1 MKIKK
6 LIKKYN
12 LFSGTQVIIMPH
24 NSVIVGVDYERTYG
38 DSHICMYVIEE
49 EKNNTIYEERTFILA
64 KTGEYIFDSVE
75 YIGNCKSKD
84 PGATAYHVFE
94 QIK

>member
-24 NSVIVGVDYERTYG
+24 NSGTV
-38 DSHICMYVIEE
+38 
-49 EKNNTIYEERTFILA
+49 
-64 KTGEYIFDSVE
+64 
-75 YIGNCKSKD
+75 
-84 PGATAYHVFE
+84 AYHVFE

>member
-24 NSVIVGVDYERTYG
+24 NSVVVGVDYERTYG
-38 DSHICMYVIEE
+38 DSRICMYVIEE
-49 EKNNTIYEERTFILA
+49 EKNDNVYEERTFILA

-75 YIGNCKSKD
+75 YIGHCKSKD
-84 PGATAYHVFE
+84 PGTVAYHVFE

>member
-24 NSVIVGVDYERTYG
+24 NSVVVGVDYERTYG

-49 EKNNTIYEERTFILA
+49 EKMIMYTRKELLYLLKQVNIYLILLN
-64 KTGEYIFDSVE
+64 I
-75 YIGNCKSKD
+75 
-84 PGATAYHVFE
+84 
-94 QIK
+94 

>member
-38 DSHICMYVIEE
+38 DSRICMYVIEE
-49 EKNNTIYEERTFILA
+49 EKNDIVYEERTFILA

-75 YIGNCKSKD
+75 YIGHCKSKD
-84 PGATAYHVFE
+84 PGAVAYHVFE

>member
-24 NSVIVGVDYERTYG
+24 NSVVVGVDYERTYG
-38 DSHICMYVIEE
+38 DSHVCMYVIEE
-49 EKNNTIYEERTFILA
+49 EKNN
-64 KTGEYIFDSVE
+64 DD
-75 YIGNCKSKD
+75 KD
-84 PGATAYHVFE
+84 
-94 QIK
+94 

>member
-24 NSVIVGVDYERTYG
+24 NSVVVGVDYERT
-38 DSHICMYVIEE
+38 C
-49 EKNNTIYEERTFILA
+49 
-64 KTGEYIFDSVE
+64 EYIFNSVE

-94 QIK
+94 LIK